1 MSAAD
6 PARLEATAP
15 LKTLIS
21 VHDLM
26 PETLP
31 AVERILGR
39 LERHHLA
46 PVTLL
51 VVPGRGWGPRHI
63 KTLRALE
70 RSGYR
75 LAGHGW
81 QHRAERFGGLYH
93 RLHGLFLSRRVAE
106 HLALDE
112 DGIVALIQGCH
123 QWFGEHGLAPP
134 DLYVPPA
141 WAMGPIS
148 YARLRSDCP
157 FPLYERFDGV
167 IDSAAG
173 HLQPLPLLG
182 YEADN
187 ALRAPV
193 LRLWNRWNLRRA
205 RRQRLPLRIGIHPR
219 DLELKLADEL
229 EHALAQ
235 PSEPI
240 DYCSLIRASTA
251 TPA

>member
-1 MSAAD
+1 MSATD
-6 PARLEATAP
+6 LERIELTAP
-15 LKTLIS
+15 LKALIS

-39 LERHHLA
+39 LERHRLA

-51 VVPGRGWGPRHI
+51 VVPGRGWDSTSI
-63 KTLRALE
+63 KALKSLE
-70 RSGYR
+70 RDGYR

-112 DGIVALIQGCH
+112 DGIVALIQRCH
-123 QWFGEHGLAPP
+123 DWFGEQGLALP

-141 WAMGPIS
+141 WAMGRIS
-148 YARLRSDCP
+148 CARLKSDCP

-167 IDSAAG
+167 IDPAVE
-173 HLQPLPLLG
+173 HLKPLPLLG

-187 ALRAPV
+187 ALRAPA
-193 LRLWNRWNLRRA
+193 LRLWNRWNIARA
-205 RRQRLPLRIGIHPR
+205 RRQTLPIRIGIHPR

-235 PSEPI
+235 PIEAL
-240 DYCSLIRASTA
+240 DYRSLIRTSAA